1 MGFLRKRKNKQQTE
15 ETGSEILEETVSETE
30 EPDAEEDDFTPAA
43 EDSRPGRDEFRAAA
57 AENAVLAAEERA
69 ESADDGAENGAE
81 ETQPESEEE
90 DTEDAADGADAEAD
104 ENADAENTETAAD
117 EDTAEDAEED
127 PGEQTEEQ
135 EDIDDFSDI
144 PEGTPYEPEEDAE
157 FGEDDAEDMPVSE
170 KKDRKTLRE
179 FGREHKK
186 VFKGIGIGFGA
197 LAGLCLCVYVYG
209 CVTIPEDTIFRNV
222 YIEGNDVSGLTR
234 EQAVEKLQSASLL
247 GNMKITLTSGG
258 QSFEINGAD
267 VGLSARLEDTVD
279 KAMRY
284 GRTGNIF
291 IDGFAN
297 TLQLFAKRNIIP
309 NADADEAVLREKLS
323 EFGKQIH
330 GELVEHQLSLG
341 EGVVIATPGHTG
353 FDNNTDTAYEEVKT
367 AMDNEQFDDISV
379 TLSAGPPHAIT
390 FEQIDSFTYLDPV
403 DAYYDINGNDIMVI
417 KEVEGRYLDRDEASN
432 LISQVYEGGPE
443 VSIPYY
449 ASYAAVTA
457 EELQSK
463 LFNATIASYSTNY
476 GSSTANRCANI
487 ARAAS
492 KINGTVLAPGAV
504 FSFNDTVGPRSVANG
519 FYTAKE
525 YVDGQTVDGIG
536 GGTCQVSSTLYN
548 AVLYSDLAIVS
559 RTNHMFPVGYCPIG
573 QDATVA
579 DSGVDFKFMNSMD
592 YPIKISAVTSGYT
605 VTISIIGTQRDDP
618 RTVKIKN
625 SSTPVG
631 ADTSVHSVRYVYNS
645 AGELIRTDDLGGSYY
660 MSHN

>member
-1 MGFLRKRKNKQQTE
+1 MGFLRKRKNNRYEDNKSREAIGE
-15 ETGSEILEETVSETE
+15 EAVDREVNYVE
-30 EPDAEEDDFTPAA
+30 EEDDFSPAA
-43 EDSRPGRDEFRAAA
+43 VETRPDRSEFRAAA
-57 AENAVLAAEERA
+57 AENAVSAAEKPDAEEAADDNGAA
-69 ESADDGAENGAE
+69 ESTAEAEIDGKPEVFDDSAE
-81 ETQPESEEE
+81 TDRSEEGTAVSE
-90 DTEDAADGADAEAD
+90 QSDADMENAEDAAGD
-104 ENADAENTETAAD
+104 E
-117 EDTAEDAEED
+117 AEEAYD
-127 PGEQTEEQ
+127 
-135 EDIDDFSDI
+135 DIDDFSDGSEELSEE
-144 PEGTPYEPEEDAE
+144 PEEESVPEEDA
-157 FGEDDAEDMPVSE
+157 VSAP
-170 KKDRKTLRE
+170 KKDMKKA
-179 FGREHKK
+179 FKNFKKKNKK
-186 VFKGIGIGFGA
+186 VFKGIGIGFCA
-197 LAGLCLCVYVYG
+197 LAGVCLCVYVYG
-209 CVTIPEDTIFRNV
+209 CLTIPEDTIFRNV
-222 YIEGNDVSGLTR
+222 YIENNDVGGLTR
-234 EQAVEKLQSASLL
+234 EQAEEKLQSASLL
-247 GNMKITLTSGG
+247 GNTTITLRCGG
-258 QSFEINGAD
+258 QSYEINGAD
-267 VGLSARLEDTVD
+267 VGLSAKLEDTVD

-309 NADADEAVLREKLS
+309 NANADEAVLREKLS
-323 EFGKQIH
+323 EFGKQIY

-341 EGVVIATPGHTG
+341 EGVVTITPGHTG
-353 FDNNTDTAYEEVKT
+353 FDNNTDAAYEEVKT
-367 AMDNEQFDDISV
+367 AIGNEQFSDINV
-379 TLSAGPPHAIT
+379 TLNAGAPHDVT

-417 KEVEGRYLDRDEASN
+417 KEVEGRYLDRDEATN

-443 VSIPYY
+443 VNVPYY

-457 EELQSK
+457 DELQSK
-463 LFNATIASYSTNY
+463 LFNATIASYSTSY
-476 GSSTANRCANI
+476 GTSTANRCANI

-492 KINGTVLAPGAV
+492 KINGTILAPGAV

-548 AVLYSDLAIVS
+548 AVLYSDLAIVT

-605 VTISIIGTQRDDP
+605 ITISIIGTQRDDP
-618 RTVKIKN
+618 RTVKIQN
-625 SSTPVG
+625 SSTAVG

-645 AGELIRTDDLGGSYY
+645 AGELIRTDDLGNSYY
-660 MSHN
+660 MSHEED